1 MATPALNIPIRVTG
15 DDDFKRKMNETNSLV
30 AHTTRTVAA
39 GVIRMNASW
48 LASQGAAGAAAL
60 AFGRVL
66 GFLGPIALGVTAVV
80 DAFKLMNYATEL
92 AKKRIEE
99 FNAVADQANKSGF
112 STSFFQRITKSGGE
126 ARDKI
131 NELTDALKRF
141 NDASAPKLG
150 GSDIQRRIDELSKA
164 GNLSGNS
171 GVSALAMASNAED
184 RFRAMVSLINQMMDA
199 GERGA
204 ALNLAGTAFGPE
216 ITDAL
221 RTNAGYLD
229 DMLKRA
235 DAMSK
240 TQIISE
246 DDLGRAIELKERMEG
261 AQKVLAE
268 KWKPIQD
275 DLAQLGMN
283 YHASWVGITETLAE
297 AVGYATQ
304 LYSALKQVPDWFS
317 NKIGNADIWK
327 SLTDATAAMGLNSDP
342 ASMGL
347 SPIGSVSQEEATAKL
362 RTALQN
368 RANVSRNMREVSDVQ
383 SAVRGDTSKNPAGK
397 GAATESANAFDRAS
411 EALTK
416 HTAKMEADARAVGLG
431 SGALEEL
438 RAKAQLM
445 AAAQQAGIPI
455 SDAMRAKIDALAA
468 SARSAGEAL
477 AKAKIDSSI
486 EFNSRTAML
495 SPDDAAIAERL
506 KPMFGNDVTAAM
518 GSAEAA
524 AMRFNGALKQ
534 VSTSISGSLESGL
547 LDLVTGTKSVG
558 DAFRDMG
565 QLVIREIERM
575 IIKLLVVQPLMR
587 ALGGM
592 GGGLMGGMG
601 GGLLGGM
608 GGGLGSLGGLGL
620 SLLGT
625 GGLFADGGQV
635 KGPGTGR
642 SDSIV
647 ARVSNGEFVVNAEST
662 KRFLPVL
669 HAINADRIPKFADGG
684 LISAYGAGGS
694 SPIAANSNSV
704 MNVAPNINIKVEGG
718 SRGPQA
724 DEALAKSIGK
734 QVESSMREVV
744 AREIRTQLRPGGIL
758 KR

>member
-15 DDDFKRKMNETNSLV
+15 DDDFKKKMNDTSSLV
-30 AHTTRTVAA
+30 AHTSRTVAA
-39 GVIRMNASW
+39 AVIKMNSSW
-48 LASQGAAGAAAL
+48 LASQGAAGATAL

-66 GFLGPIALGVTAVV
+66 GFLGPIALGITAVV
-80 DAFKLMNYATEL
+80 DAFKLMAYATEL
-92 AKKRIEE
+92 AKKRIAE
-99 FNAVADQANKSGF
+99 FNDVADKANKSGF
-112 STSFFQRITKSGGE
+112 STEFFQRITKSGGE

-131 NELTDALKRF
+131 NELTEALKRF

-150 GSDIQRRIDELSKA
+150 GSDLQRRIDELRKA

-171 GVSALAMASNAED
+171 GVGALTLANNAEE
-184 RFRAMVSLINQMMDA
+184 RFRAMITLINQMMNA
-199 GERGA
+199 GERLA
-204 ALNLAGTAFGPE
+204 ALDLANRAFGPQ
-216 ITDAL
+216 ITEAL
-221 RTNAGYLD
+221 RADAGYLD

-240 TQIISE
+240 AKIISE
-246 DDLGRAIELKERMEG
+246 DDLGRAIELKERME
-261 AQKVLAE
+261 AAERVLAE

-275 DLAQLGMN
+275 DLAKLGMN

-304 LYSALKQVPDWFS
+304 LYQALKQVPDWFS
-317 NKIGNADIWK
+317 DKIGNADIWK

-347 SPIGSVSQEEATAKL
+347 SPISSVSQEDATAKL
-362 RTALQN
+362 RSALQN
-368 RANVSRNMREVSDVQ
+368 RANTSRSMREASDVQ

-397 GAATESANAFDRAS
+397 GAAESANAFDRAS

-445 AAAQQAGIPI
+445 AAAQQAGVPI
-455 SDAMRAKIDALAA
+455 TDAMRAKIDALAA

-486 EFNSRTAML
+486 EFQSRTAL
-495 SPDDAAIAERL
+495 LAPEDAAIAERL
-506 KPMFGNDVTAAM
+506 KPLFGNDVPAALA
-518 GSAEAA
+518 SSQAA

-547 LDLVTGTKSVG
+547 LDLVSGTKSVG
-558 DAFRDMG
+558 DAFRDLG
-565 QLVIREIERM
+565 AVVIREVERM
-575 IIKLLVVQPLMR
+575 IIKLLIVGPLMK
-587 ALGGM
+587 
-592 GGGLMGGMG
+592 GLSGIG
-601 GGLLGGM
+601 GGLLGGAT
-608 GGGLGSLGGLGL
+608 GGLGGMGL

-635 KGPGTGR
+635 RGPGTGR

-647 ARVSNGEFVVNAEST
+647 ARVSNGEFITNAAST
-662 KRFLPVL
+662 AKYLPIL
-669 HAINADRIPKFADGG
+669 KAINADRIPKFADGG
-684 LISAYGAGGS
+684 LVSAYGAGS
-694 SPIAANSNSV
+694 APIAANNNALTISAPI
-704 MNVAPNINIKVEGG
+704 NVKVEGG

-734 QVESSMREVV
+734 QVEASMRDVV
-744 AREIRTQLRPGGIL
+744 GREIRNQLRPGGML